1 MDDRDTVRLCQR
13 HQQQGFDLLFNP
25 SNALIMENGHG
36 THLRLI
42 RERLLSGGSI
52 TALEALRE
60 FGCYRLASRI
70 SDLKREGLNI
80 TKTTEESVSAVTGK
94 PVRYARYFL
103 SNNSNKQQRPKLSE
117 GI

>member
-1 MDDRDTVRLCQR
+1 
-13 HQQQGFDLLFNP
+13 
-25 SNALIMENGHG
+25 MENGQG

-70 SDLKREGLNI
+70 SDLKREGLNL
-80 TKTTEESVSAVTGK
+80 TKTTAERGSAVTGK
-94 PVRYARYFL
+94 TVRYARYFL

>member
-1 MDDRDTVRLCQR
+1 MDDRDTVRLCKR

-94 PVRYARYFL
+94 TVRYARYFL
-103 SNNSNKQQRPKLSE
+103 SDNSNKQQRPKLSE

>member
-1 MDDRDTVRLCQR
+1 MDDRDTVRLCKR

-94 PVRYARYFL
+94 TARYARYFL

>member
-1 MDDRDTVRLCQR
+1 MDDRDTLLLYQR
-13 HQQQGFDLLFNP
+13 HQQQGSNILFNP

>member
-1 MDDRDTVRLCQR
+1 MCLAQR
-13 HQQQGFDLLFNP
+13 HQQSGGNILFNP
-25 SNALIMENGHG
+25 LNALIMENGHD

-94 PVRYARYFL
+94 TVRYARYFL
-103 SNNSNKQQRPKLSE
+103 SDNSNKQQRPKLSE
-117 GI
+117 GN

>member
-1 MDDRDTVRLCQR
+1 MDDRDTLRLYQR

>member
-1 MDDRDTVRLCQR
+1 
-13 HQQQGFDLLFNP
+13 
-25 SNALIMENGHG
+25 MENGHG

-60 FGCYRLASRI
+60 FGCYSLASRI

-80 TKTTEESVSAVTGK
+80 TKTIEESVSAVTGK

-103 SNNSNKQQRPKLSE
+103 SNNPNKQQRPKLSE